1 MKKIKEFLSGKL
13 SKVSLVAAVMSVVCS
28 LAVFADGESGAASSS
43 METITTAFSTGF
55 QGIVNDGLSMIAIIV
70 PIALGLAGVIFLVRK
85 AMSWFKG
92 MAKG

>member
-28 LAVFADGESGAASSS
+28 LAVFADEEQTTA
-43 METITTAFSTGF
+43 EIITQAFSTGF
-55 QGIVNDGLSMIAIIV
+55 QDVVSTGLHMIAIMV
-70 PIALGLAGVIFLVRK
+70 PIALSLAGVVFLARK

>member
-1 MKKIKEFLSGKL
+1 MKKFKEFLSGKL
-13 SKVSLVAAVMSVVCS
+13 SKMSLVAAVMSVVCS
-28 LAVFADGESGAASSS
+28 LAVFADDPTT